1 MGSSSSSFALGSLGI
16 GQIQAEELWERDS
29 SSLGDTNNN
38 NSIVLLSKYVVSQL
52 KKLPL
57 D

>member
-1 MGSSSSSFALGSLGI
+1 MGSSSSFALGSLGI